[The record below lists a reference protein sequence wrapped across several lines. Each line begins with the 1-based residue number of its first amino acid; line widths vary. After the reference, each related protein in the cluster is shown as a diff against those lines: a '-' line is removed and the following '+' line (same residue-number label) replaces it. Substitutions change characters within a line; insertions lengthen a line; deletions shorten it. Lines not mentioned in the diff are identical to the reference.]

1 MTQPKNKKPALSPI
15 MRLQLRRMKHNS
27 DSAKKGITDWDAI
40 RAKIAATGQADEL
53 KVDTGRVLHNRAVE
67 LARPVETVLSGT
79 STNTLVVLQRG
90 SCQLALDVE
99 YVREIIPL
107 ESVTYVP
114 GVPEF
119 IVGVVNA
126 RGKILTLVNLE
137 IFLRQGAGSLGLGQA
152 DQKQTVV
159 MVETGNFEF
168 GLLCDGFPVIGQHN
182 PTLFK
187 ESSHTILDYRT
198 DYLVGMDTNGVLLLN
213 LATLV
218 TDPDFLVDQD

>member
-1 MTQPKNKKPALSPI
+1 MTEPKNNRKAVLSPT
-15 MRLQLRRMKHNS
+15 MRLQLRRMRHKTGVERK
-27 DSAKKGITDWDAI
+27 ATDWEAI
-40 RAKIAATGQADEL
+40 RKRVAESGQQSEL
-53 KVDTGRVLHNRAVE
+53 KVNTAEVLHDRAVA
-67 LARPVETVLSGT
+67 LARPLETVLSDT
-79 STNTLVVLQRG
+79 SANTLVVLQRG

-137 IFLRQGAGSLGLGQA
+137 IFLRQGAIGSNINDT

-168 GLLCDGFPVIGQHN
+168 GLLSDGFPAIGQHELA
-182 PTLFK
+182 LFT
-187 ESSHTILDYRT
+187 EVNQTTLDYRT
-198 DYLVGMDTNGVLLLN
+198 EYLMGIDSNGVLLLN
-213 LATLV
+213 LAALV